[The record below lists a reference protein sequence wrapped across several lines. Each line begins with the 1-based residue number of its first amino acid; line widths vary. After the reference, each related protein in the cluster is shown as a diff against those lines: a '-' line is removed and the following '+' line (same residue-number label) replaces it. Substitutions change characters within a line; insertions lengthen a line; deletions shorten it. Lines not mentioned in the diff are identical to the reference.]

1 MNNTTQTTYLSVWP
15 AFILGSLRTFT
26 LILDAD
32 VGCGEVFPVRVGR
45 TNMARPKV
53 CRLGPSI
60 AASISGGQGS
70 WLASEPYGD
79 RRGPTPS
86 RERLEAAP
94 MGLRS
99 TSTCTSVTLVP
110 EPDRNW
116 ADSGSVLVNYDI
128 FLDFGVIALEIIGR
142 KLNDKLVQFGHT
154 SRDIAPA
161 LLIKIFHSHRFD
173 FYQQWLTHI

>member
-15 AFILGSLRTFT
+15 AIILGSLRTFT

-79 RRGPTPS
+79 RRGPTPAESALRQPRWVFGPDGALYLYFRNISARTGPELS
-86 RERLEAAP
+86 RFWFSL
-94 MGLRS
+94 G
-99 TSTCTSVTLVP
+99 
-110 EPDRNW
+110 
-116 ADSGSVLVNYDI
+116 
-128 FLDFGVIALEIIGR
+128 
-142 KLNDKLVQFGHT
+142 
-154 SRDIAPA
+154 
-161 LLIKIFHSHRFD
+161 
-173 FYQQWLTHI
+173 